1 MMRDPIYLDAEMTAI
16 DGVMAYYDEAAEA
29 DIEPPKHYG
38 EEAAARYIEREK
50 AHRRAQHVNKAALDM
65 DLCRIAYLGVWWPQ
79 FDHPMLVPC
88 PTESDERAALE
99 EWWDGYGEGET
110 VCGFNVRPFDLP
122 IIYRRSLY
130 LGVRTKHIDRDRYR
144 ATCVLDLF
152 ELLNEGRKDRM
163 RSLAWYLKRFGLDT
177 GLHDDIDGA
186 QVPALVAQNTLEA
199 WDKVRRHLLNDLV
212 GTRLLA
218 RRVVPSLREMAVTA

>member
-1 MMRDPIYLDAEMTAI
+1 MDPIYLDTELCAI

-29 DIEPPKHYG
+29 EIEAPSNYKDPEKI
-38 EEAAARYIEREK
+38 AAYIAREK
-50 AHRRAQHVNKAALDM
+50 ANRRAQHVNKAALDP

-79 FDHPMLVPC
+79 FNHPMLVPC
-88 PTESDERAALE
+88 ANEHEEREALE
-99 EWWDGYGEGET
+99 QWWDGYGEGEM
-110 VCGFNVRPFDLP
+110 VCGFNVRPFDLS

-144 ATCVLDLF
+144 ATCVIDLF

-186 QVPALVAQNTLEA
+186 QVPALVALNTPEA
-199 WDKVRRHLLNDLV
+199 WEKVRLHLLCDLV

-218 RRVVPSLREMAVTA
+218 RRVVPSLREMAATA